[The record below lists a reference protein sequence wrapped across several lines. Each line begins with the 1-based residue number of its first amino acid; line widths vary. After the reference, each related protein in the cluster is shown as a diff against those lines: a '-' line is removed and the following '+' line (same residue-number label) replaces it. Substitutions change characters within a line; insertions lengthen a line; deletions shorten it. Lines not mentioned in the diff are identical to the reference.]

1 MCICAKLSQTLCKP
15 VDYSQKGSSLHGIL
29 KARILE
35 WVAISLS
42 RGSSRP
48 TDRTQVSHITGRL
61 GRASIPGKCY
71 LLSPTQLFATPWTA
85 AGQDLLSMGFS
96 RQEYGSELPFP
107 SPGDLPNPGMEPGSP
122 VLQVDSLKQYFQ
134 FQFSRSVKS
143 NSLRPHGAR
152 QASLSITNGWS
163 LPKPMSIESVMPSNH
178 LILSSP
184 SPPALNLSQHQGLF
198 K

>member
-1 MCICAKLSQTLCKP
+1 
-15 VDYSQKGSSLHGIL
+15 
-29 KARILE
+29 
-35 WVAISLS
+35 
-42 RGSSRP
+42 
-48 TDRTQVSHITGRL
+48 
-61 GRASIPGKCY
+61 
-71 LLSPTQLFATPWTA
+71 
-85 AGQDLLSMGFS
+85 MGFS

-107 SPGDLPNPGMEPGSP
+107 SPGYLPNPGMEPGSP

-178 LILSSP
+178 LILCRPLLRLPSISP
-184 SPPALNLSQHQGLF
+184 SIRVFSNESALCNTVVF
-198 K
+198 YC